1 MEYLIFA
8 LTILAFIV
16 LIMFKGFL
24 DDRKKKA
31 DFIVWLR
38 NNYGT
43 LPRREEIKA
52 EEFER
57 ISCYFRRHE
66 TEGYYVDDITWN
78 DLNMDSIFKK
88 MNYSYS
94 AAGEEYL
101 YYLLRT
107 PVQDTDKIERLE
119 KHIRFFMEHE
129 EERIKFQVFFAKLG
143 RTGKHS
149 IYDYLNYL
157 DLLGE
162 RSNKRH
168 YWGDLGIVLS
178 LLVMF
183 FSVPA
188 GVVLLVLFICR
199 NIIVYFKIK
208 NEIEPYIT
216 SFGYILRLLRSVEDI
231 VRLPSE
237 GFEEEMEELKACRK
251 KMSRFK
257 SGSYIIMSSARMNA
271 SGNPIEVLL
280 DYVRMTFH
288 LDLIKFNNMLAEV
301 RKNIDAIDRMLTISG
316 YMESAIA
323 VGAYRASLGG
333 AYCLPELNDYE
344 GLHIENM
351 YHPLIDNPVKNSI
364 STKRGILLTGSNA
377 SGKSTFLKTVSLN
390 AILAQTIHTCLADS
404 YSGSPYRIMS
414 SMALR
419 DDLSGGD
426 SYYIVEIKSLK
437 RILNQAGSADGC
449 QSQGSLDS
457 ARCIRENK
465 VLCFVDE
472 VLRGT
477 NTVERIAAS
486 TQILKSLA
494 KGNVICFAATH
505 DVELTH
511 LLESD
516 YDNYHFEEEIQGDDV
531 VFNYRLMD
539 GRATTRNAIKL
550 LRVMGYDEDIIR
562 SAENLAEEFIT
573 KGVWKA
579 HD

>member
-8 LTILAFIV
+8 LTVLAFIV
-16 LIMFKGFL
+16 LIMFKGLL
-24 DDRKKKA
+24 DDRKRRA

-38 NNYGT
+38 NNYGV
-43 LPRREEIKA
+43 LPKREEIKQ
-52 EEFER
+52 EEFQR

-66 TEGYYVDDITWN
+66 AEAFHVDDITWN

-88 MNYSYS
+88 MNYAYS

-107 PVQDTDKIERLE
+107 PVQDTDRIERME

-157 DLLGE
+157 DLLGA
-162 RSNKRH
+162 RSNWKH
-168 YWGDLGIVLS
+168 YLGDLGIVLS
-178 LLVMF
+178 ILIMF

-188 GVVLLVLFICR
+188 GVVLLIFFICR
-199 NIIVYFKIK
+199 NIIAYFKIK

-216 SFGYILRLLRSVEDI
+216 SFGYILRLLRSVDDI
-231 VRLPSE
+231 IRLSSE

-257 SGSYIIMSSARMNA
+257 SGSYIIMSSARMSA

-288 LDLIKFNNMLAEV
+288 LDLIKFNNMLVEV
-301 RKNIDAIDRMLTISG
+301 RKNITAIDRMLTISG
-316 YMESAIA
+316 YMEATIA
-323 VGAYRASLGG
+323 VGAYRTSLGE

-364 STKRGILLTGSNA
+364 STKRGVLLTGSNA

-419 DDLSGGD
+419 DDLSGGE

-437 RILNQAGSADGC
+437 RILNQAALSGSRQGQAD
-449 QSQGSLDS
+449 LPS
-457 ARCIRENK
+457 AHGFHGNK

-486 TQILKSLA
+486 AQILKSLA
-494 KGNVICFAATH
+494 RENVICFAATH
-505 DVELTH
+505 DIELTH
-511 LLESD
+511 LLEND
-516 YDNYHFEEEIQGDDV
+516 YSNYHFEEEIKGDDIE
-531 VFNYRLMD
+531 FNYRLMD

-550 LRVMGYDEDIIR
+550 LRVMGYDEDIIQN
-562 SAENLAEEFIT
+562 AENLAEEFIV

-579 HD
+579 HV